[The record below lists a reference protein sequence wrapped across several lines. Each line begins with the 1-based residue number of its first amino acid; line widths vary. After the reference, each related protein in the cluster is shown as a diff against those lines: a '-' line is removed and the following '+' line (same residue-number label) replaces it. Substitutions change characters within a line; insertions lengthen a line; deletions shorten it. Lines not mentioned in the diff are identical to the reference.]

1 MRVMGGTLWVMT
13 RRFYKRALFDK
24 YHTFA
29 SPGEGRVGT
38 ADGRAQGRVGCA
50 RVGGIVRACERLRC
64 SLQSS
69 ASGE

>member
-13 RRFYKRALFDK
+13 RRFYKGALFD
-24 YHTFA
+24 TFC
-29 SPGEGRVGT
+29 SPGRTVGT
-38 ADGRAQGRVGCA
+38 ADGRGGRVGCA
-50 RVGGIVRACERLRC
+50 RVGGIVRVCERLRC

>member
-13 RRFYKRALFDK
+13 RRFYKGALFD
-24 YHTFA
+24 TLLT
-29 SPGEGRVGT
+29 SPARGRVGT

-50 RVGGIVRACERLRC
+50 RVGGIVRVCERLRC